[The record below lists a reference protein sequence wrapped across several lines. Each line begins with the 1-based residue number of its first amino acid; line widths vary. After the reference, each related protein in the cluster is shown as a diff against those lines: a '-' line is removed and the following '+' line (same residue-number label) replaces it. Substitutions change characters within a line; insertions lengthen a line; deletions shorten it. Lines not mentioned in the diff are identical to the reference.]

1 MKLGT
6 KGRYAVM
13 ALVDLANSPVDTPK
27 TLSEIAANQSI
38 SLSYLEQLFAK
49 MRRRGVV
56 KSVRGPGGGYVLAKP
71 AEKTRLSDVILA
83 VDEPIK
89 TTRCSPDTGRGCQP
103 DGSRCATHELWDA
116 LRQHILGFLAQVSL
130 ADVVEGRA
138 GSILQTSRIDEH
150 RAA

>member
-13 ALVDLANSPVDTPK
+13 ALVDLAETSSGEPK
-27 TLSEIAANQSI
+27 TLAEIASSQSI

-49 MRRRGVV
+49 MRKRGVV
-56 KSVRGPGGGYVLAKP
+56 KSVRGPGGGYKLSRP
-71 AEKTRLSDVILA
+71 ANETRLSDIILA

-89 TTRCSPDTGRGCQP
+89 TTRCSPDSGQGCGP
-103 DGSRCATHELWDA
+103 DGQRCSTHELWDA
-116 LRQHILGFLAQVSL
+116 LRQHILGFLAQVTL

-138 GSILQTSRIDEH
+138 GSIVQMQRVDNAT
-150 RAA
+150 AA

>member
-13 ALVDLANSPVDTPK
+13 ALVDLAGAPLDQPK
-27 TLSEIAANQSI
+27 TLAEIAASQSI

-56 KSVRGPGGGYVLAKP
+56 KSVRGPGGGYVLARE
-71 AEKTRLSDVILA
+71 ASKTRLSDIILA

-89 TTRCSPDTGRGCQP
+89 TTRCSPDSGRGCAP
-103 DGSRCATHELWDA
+103 DGSKCATHELWDS
-116 LRQHILGFLAQVSL
+116 LRQHILGFLAQVTL
-130 ADVVEGRA
+130 DDVVQGRA
-138 GSILQTSRIDEH
+138 GQIVQMRRIDGSQ
-150 RAA
+150 AA

>member
-71 AEKTRLSDVILA
+71 AAKTRLSDVILA

-138 GSILQTSRIDEH
+138 GNVLQMSRVDEH
-150 RAA
+150 HAA

>member
-13 ALVDLANSPVDTPK
+13 ALVDLADSPVGQPK
-27 TLSEIAANQSI
+27 TLAEIASSQSI

-71 AEKTRLSDVILA
+71 ADQTRLSDIILA

-89 TTRCSPDTGRGCQP
+89 TTRCSPDTGRGCNP
-103 DGSRCATHELWDA
+103 DGTRCATHELWDS

-130 ADVVEGRA
+130 EDVVAGRA
-138 GSILQTSRIDEH
+138 GQIVSTSRIKDVH
-150 RAA
+150 AA

>member
-13 ALVDLANSPVDTPK
+13 ALVDLADGPQDTPK
-27 TLSEIAANQSI
+27 TLSEIAANQAI

-49 MRRRGVV
+49 MRKRGVV
-56 KSVRGPGGGYVLAKP
+56 KSIRGPGGGYKLAKAP
-71 AEKTRLSDVILA
+71 EDTRLSDIILA

-89 TTRCSPDTGRGCQP
+89 TTRCSPDSGRGCGP
-103 DGSRCATHELWDA
+103 DGEQCSTHELWDA

-138 GSILQTSRIDEH
+138 GQIVQTTRLRESE
-150 RAA
+150 AA

>member
-13 ALVDLANSPVDTPK
+13 ALVDLANSPVNTPK
-27 TLSEIAANQSI
+27 TPSEIAASQSI

-71 AEKTRLSDVILA
+71 ADKTRLSDVILA

-89 TTRCSPDTGRGCQP
+89 TTRCSPDTGRGCKP

-138 GSILQTSRIDEH
+138 GAIVQTSRMDTDQ
-150 RAA
+150 AA

>member
-13 ALVDLANSPVDTPK
+13 ALVDLANSPVNTPK
-27 TLSEIAANQSI
+27 TLSEIAASQSI

-71 AEKTRLSDVILA
+71 ADKTRLSDVILA

-138 GSILQTSRIDEH
+138 GAIVQTSRMDTDQ
-150 RAA
+150 AA

>member
-13 ALVDLANSPVDTPK
+13 ALVDLANSPVGEPK
-27 TLSEIAANQSI
+27 TLADIAASQSI

-71 AEKTRLSDVILA
+71 ADKTRLSDVILA

-103 DGSRCATHELWDA
+103 DGSQCATHELWDA

-130 ADVVEGRA
+130 DDVVAGRA
-138 GSILQTSRIDEH
+138 GQVVQLIRENDTK
-150 RAA
+150 AA

>member
-13 ALVDLANSPVDTPK
+13 ALVDLANSPGDTPK
-27 TLSEIAANQSI
+27 TLADIAASQSI

-56 KSVRGPGGGYVLAKP
+56 KSIRGPGGGYVLEKEAS
-71 AEKTRLSDVILA
+71 KTRLSDIILA

-103 DGSRCATHELWDA
+103 DGSKCATHELWDA

-130 ADVVEGRA
+130 EDVVEGRA
-138 GSILQTSRIDEH
+138 GHIVQTKRLDSSK
-150 RAA
+150 AA

>member
-13 ALVDLANSPVDTPK
+13 ALVDLANSPVDQPK
-27 TLSEIAANQSI
+27 TLAEIAENQSI

-56 KSVRGPGGGYVLAKP
+56 KSVRGPGGGYVLAKT
-71 AEKTRLSDVILA
+71 ANKTRLSDIILA

-103 DGSRCATHELWDA
+103 DGSKCATHELWDA

-130 ADVVEGRA
+130 EDVVEGRA
-138 GSILQTSRIDEH
+138 GQIVQMRRLDGNQ
-150 RAA
+150 AA

>member
-56 KSVRGPGGGYVLAKP
+56 KSVRGPGGGYILAKP

-138 GSILQTSRIDEH
+138 GSILQTSRIDEN

>member
-27 TLSEIAANQSI
+27 TLSEIAASQSI

-71 AEKTRLSDVILA
+71 ADKTRLSDVILA

-103 DGSRCATHELWDA
+103 DGTRCATHELWDA

-138 GSILQTSRIDEH
+138 GAIVQTSRMDTDQ
-150 RAA
+150 AA

>member
-13 ALVDLANSPVDTPK
+13 ALVDLVETSSGEPK
-27 TLSEIAANQSI
+27 TLADIAASQSI

-49 MRRRGVV
+49 MRKRGVV
-56 KSVRGPGGGYVLAKP
+56 TSVRGPGGGYKLTKP
-71 AEKTRLSDVILA
+71 ANLTRLSDIILA

-89 TTRCSPDTGRGCQP
+89 TTRCAPDSGRGCGP
-103 DGSRCATHELWDA
+103 EGAKCSTHELWDA

-130 ADVVEGRA
+130 EDVVEGRA
-138 GSILQTSRIDEH
+138 GHIVQTTRLESAH
-150 RAA
+150 AA

>member
-13 ALVDLANSPVDTPK
+13 ALVDLANSPADTPK
-27 TLSEIAANQSI
+27 TLAEIAASQSI

-56 KSVRGPGGGYVLAKP
+56 KSVRGPGGGYILAKP
-71 AEKTRLSDVILA
+71 ASKTRLSDVILA

-103 DGSRCATHELWDA
+103 DGSKCSTHELWDA

-130 ADVVEGRA
+130 EDVVAGRA
-138 GSILQTSRIDEH
+138 GHIVQTRRTDANV
-150 RAA
+150 AA

>member
-13 ALVDLANSPVDTPK
+13 ALVDLASSDLDQTK
-27 TLSEIAANQSI
+27 TLADIAASQSI

-56 KSVRGPGGGYVLAKP
+56 KSVRGPGGGYKLAKP
-71 AEKTRLSDVILA
+71 ANQTRLSDIILA

-89 TTRCSPDTGRGCQP
+89 TTRCSPDTGRGCGP
-103 DGSRCATHELWDA
+103 EGEKCSTHELWDA

-130 ADVVEGRA
+130 EDVVEGRA
-138 GSILQTSRIDEH
+138 GHIVQMSRIDASE
-150 RAA
+150 AA

>member
-27 TLSEIAANQSI
+27 TLSEIAASQSI

-56 KSVRGPGGGYVLAKP
+56 KSVRGPGGGYVLAKS
-71 AEKTRLSDVILA
+71 ADKTRLSDVILA

-103 DGSRCATHELWDA
+103 DGTRCSTHELWDA

-138 GSILQTSRIDEH
+138 GSIVQTSRMDTDQ
-150 RAA
+150 AA

>member
-1 MKLGT
+1 MF
-6 KGRYAVM
+6 A
-13 ALVDLANSPVDTPK
+13 
-27 TLSEIAANQSI
+27 EIAENQSI

-56 KSVRGPGGGYVLAKP
+56 KSVRGPGGGYVLAKT
-71 AEKTRLSDVILA
+71 ANKTRLSDIILA

-103 DGSRCATHELWDA
+103 DGSKCATHELWDA

-130 ADVVEGRA
+130 EDVVEGRA
-138 GSILQTSRIDEH
+138 GQIVQMRRLDGNQ
-150 RAA
+150 AA